1 MNNNL
6 IEKFQFLSRRRLFIF
21 GGIFLAILILVGAG
35 YYYWGWRNDAYRKG
49 MSAIERYEE
58 LMRQDT
64 YGGKT
69 PEETLKLFV
78 EALKKEDIELAAKYF
93 SLLD

>member
-1 MNNNL
+1 MNTGL
-6 IEKFQFLSRRRLFIF
+6 IEKFRFLSRRRFFIF
-21 GGIFLAILILVGAG
+21 GGIFVAILILVGG
-35 YYYWGWRNDAYRKG
+35 IYFYLNRQNNPYQKG
-49 MSAIERYEE
+49 MNAIERYEK